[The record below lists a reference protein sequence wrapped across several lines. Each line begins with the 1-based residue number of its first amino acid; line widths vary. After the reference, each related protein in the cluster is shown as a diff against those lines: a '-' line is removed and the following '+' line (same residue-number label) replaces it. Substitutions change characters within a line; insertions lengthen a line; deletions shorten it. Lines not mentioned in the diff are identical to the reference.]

1 MTPVAVAMRWPP
13 FIIPMTTLSF
23 KSPLQHVC
31 LLRLSAIGDT
41 CHALAAL
48 RAFQAAW
55 PETRFTWIIGKVEAK
70 LMREILPEIEFITF
84 DKAATLQELW
94 RLRAL
99 LRGRRFDLLLR
110 MQLSLGANLVSRL
123 VHAPIKLG
131 FDRQRARE
139 LQWLFTNAQIEPKA
153 SEHVL
158 DSFMGFARACG
169 IEPKPP
175 HWNISLPPSSLDYA
189 RSVIIGGQRTLLIS
203 PCSSHAA
210 RNWSAARYAALA
222 DHAASTHHMSVVLVG
237 GRSSEEARMGAA
249 TAAAA
254 HAPLINQVGKDTL
267 PQLLGL
273 MAQSTALLSPDSG
286 PVHMASMVGLPV
298 LGLYAATNPQ
308 RAGPYYS
315 RQWCVD
321 KYDAAARKYLGKPA
335 AQIPWT
341 TKIERSGVMDL
352 IGASDVPATL
362 DGRTAARG
370 WRGCRARF
378 SLRSGPERNQ
388 GPHLPR
394 RISPQDHYP
403 AHQVAA
409 H

>member
-1 MTPVAVAMRWPP
+1 
-13 FIIPMTTLSF
+13 MTTLSF
-23 KSPLQHVC
+23 KPPPQHVC

-70 LMREILPEIEFITF
+70 LMRELLPEIEFITF
-84 DKAATLQELW
+84 DKGATLRELW
-94 RLRAL
+94 RLRTL
-99 LRGRRFDLLLR
+99 LRGRRFDLLLD
-110 MQLSLGANLVSRL
+110 MQLSFRASLVSRL
-123 VHAPIKLG
+123 IDAPIKLG
-131 FDRQRARE
+131 FDRRRARE

-158 DSFMGFARACG
+158 DSFMGFASACG

-189 RSVIIGGQRTLLIS
+189 RSVIIAGQRTLLIS
-203 PCSSHAA
+203 PCSSHTA
-210 RNWSAARYAALA
+210 RNWSALHYAAVA
-222 DHAASTHHMSVVLVG
+222 DHAASVHRMSVVLVG

-249 TAAAA
+249 IAAAA
-254 HAPLINQVGKDTL
+254 RTPLVNQIGKDTL

-273 MAQSTALLSPDSG
+273 MSQSTVLLSPDSG
-286 PVHMASMVGLPV
+286 PAHMASMVRLPV
-298 LGLYAATNPQ
+298 IGLYAATNPQ

-321 KYDAAARKYLGKPA
+321 KYDAAARKFLGKPA

-341 TKIERSGVMDL
+341 TKIERPGVMDL
-352 IGASDVPATL
+352 IEVGDATAKL
-362 DGRTAARG
+362 DALILAGDARQTAEFR
-370 WRGCRARF
+370 
-378 SLRSGPERNQ
+378 
-388 GPHLPR
+388 
-394 RISPQDHYP
+394 
-403 AHQVAA
+403 
-409 H
+409 